1 MCSFIDDTLMS
12 EQSKKYHIQQTIK
25 LSIPLVIS
33 QLTVMMIGVVDTI
46 MAGVLGTVSLAAVS
60 IGGAIW
66 AIGVMFAMGILMAI
80 PPMISEIDG
89 ADEHHEIGP
98 LVRQLMWLALIVGI
112 VFFVLIRNL
121 TPLFTFF
128 GTRPEVIPSAIEY
141 LQAISWGILSFPL
154 FLVFRY
160 VADGLS
166 RTRITMYISFLGLA
180 LNIPLNYVL
189 MFGHFG
195 FPALGVAG
203 CGYASAI
210 SIAIQAIVFGI
221 VMAKHRWFSHLNLFS
236 HVEKLDKAVV
246 IKVLVIGLP
255 IGMALFAEGGFFSI
269 VTMLASRLSPE
280 VIAAH
285 QISLN
290 FASVLFMVPLG
301 MSMAI
306 TVRVGNAVGRKSAI
320 DTRRAGMIGI
330 GLIFIVQIFLAGFIF
345 AFPELVV
352 SLYTKDI
359 KVQEI
364 AIQLLFFAAI
374 FQLSDGIQVAAA
386 GALRGLKDTKFLMYA
401 TTISFWVFGFAA
413 SWWFCFER
421 NLGAAGLWI
430 GLIFGLFVAAILNFI
445 RFHKKTKLKALVTTN
460 FG

>member
-1 MCSFIDDTLMS
+1 MCGFIDDTLMS

-46 MAGVLGTVSLAAVS
+46 MSGHLGTIPLAAVS

-66 AIGVMFAMGILMAI
+66 GVGVMFVLGVFMAI
-80 PPMISEIDG
+80 PPMISEFDG
-89 ADEHHEIGP
+89 ADEHHKIGP
-98 LVRQLMWLALIVGI
+98 LVRQLMWLSLIIGF
-112 VFFVLIRNL
+112 VFFIIIRNL
-121 TPLFTFF
+121 TPLFTLF
-128 GTRPEVIPSAIEY
+128 GTRLEVIPFAIDY
-141 LQAISWGILSFPL
+141 LQSISWGILSFPL

-166 RTRITMYISFLGLA
+166 HTRMTMYISFLGLA
-180 LNIPLNYVL
+180 LNIPLNYIL

-195 FPALGVAG
+195 IPAMGVSG
-203 CGYASAI
+203 CGFASAI
-210 SIAIQAIVFGI
+210 VITIQTIIFGL
-221 VMAKHRWFSHLNLFS
+221 VLTKHRWFRYLSIFS
-236 HVEKLDKAVV
+236 HIEKIDKAV
-246 IKVLVIGLP
+246 IFKVLSLGLP
-255 IGMALFAEGGFFSI
+255 IGMALFAEGGFFSV
-269 VTMLASRLSPE
+269 VTMLASSLSPE

-306 TVRVGNAVGRKSAI
+306 TIRVGNAVGRGSKI

-330 GLIFIVQIFLAGFIF
+330 GLIFIVQIFLAGFMF
-345 AFPELVV
+345 AFPEMVV
-352 SLYTKDI
+352 NLYTKDI
-359 KVQEI
+359 DVQNI

-386 GALRGLKDTKFLMYA
+386 GALRGIKDTKFLMYA
-401 TTISFWVFGFAA
+401 TIIAFWGFGFAA
-413 SWWFCFER
+413 SWWFCFEK
-421 NLGAAGLWI
+421 NLGAVGLWV
-430 GLIFGLFVAAILNFI
+430 GLILGLSIVAVLNFI
-445 RFHKKTKLKALVTTN
+445 RFHKKTKI
-460 FG
+460 

>member
-1 MCSFIDDTLMS
+1 MQV
-12 EQSKKYHIQQTIK
+12 QSKKYHIQQTIK

-46 MAGVLGTVSLAAVS
+46 MSGRLGTLPLAAVS

-66 AIGVMFAMGILMAI
+66 AIGVMFVLGILMAT
-80 PPMISEIDG
+80 PPMISELDG
-89 ADEHHEIGP
+89 AKKKNEIGS
-98 LVRQLMWLALIVGI
+98 LVRQLMWLALIIGI
-112 VFFVLIRNL
+112 FFFVVLRNL
-121 TPLFTFF
+121 TPLFELF
-128 GTRPEVIPSAIEY
+128 GTQPAVIPFAISY
-141 LQAISWGILSFPL
+141 LKAISWGILSFPM

-166 RTRITMYISFLGLA
+166 HTKMTMYISFLGLA

-189 MFGHFG
+189 MFGKFG

-210 SIAIQAIVFGI
+210 VITIQATVFGL
-221 VMAKHRWFSHLNLFS
+221 VLAKHRWFKELHIFS
-236 HVEKLDKAVV
+236 HFEKIDKKV
-246 IKVLVIGLP
+246 IFTVLGIGLP
-255 IGMALFAEGGFFSI
+255 IGMALFAEGGFFSV
-269 VTMLASRLSPE
+269 VTMFASKLEPE

-306 TVRVGNAVGRKSAI
+306 TVRVGNAVGRKSTT

-345 AFPELVV
+345 LFPEFVV
-352 SLYTKDI
+352 NLYTKDI
-359 KVQEI
+359 KVQNI
-364 AIQLLFFAAI
+364 ALQLLFFAAI
-374 FQLSDGIQVAAA
+374 FQMSDGIQVAAA
-386 GALRGLKDTKFLMYA
+386 GALRGIKDTQFLMYA
-401 TTISFWVFGFAA
+401 TTIAFWAFGFSV
-413 SWWFCFER
+413 SWWFCFEKDM
-421 NLGAAGLWI
+421 GAKGLWI
-430 GLIFGLFVAAILNFI
+430 GLIMGLSVAAILNYI
-445 RFHKKTKLKALVTTN
+445 RFNSKTKIKL
-460 FG
+460 

>member
-1 MCSFIDDTLMS
+1 MS

-46 MAGVLGTVSLAAVS
+46 MSGRLGTVPLAAVS

-66 AIGVMFAMGILMAI
+66 AIGVMFVLGILMAT
-80 PPMISEIDG
+80 PPMISELDG
-89 ADEHHEIGP
+89 ADEHEKIGP
-98 LVRQLMWLALIVGI
+98 LVRQLMWLALIIGI
-112 VFFVLIRNL
+112 VFFILIRNL
-121 TPLFTFF
+121 TPLFELF
-128 GTRPEVIPSAIEY
+128 GTRAEVIPSAIEY
-141 LQAISWGILSFPL
+141 LQSISWGILSFPL

-166 RTRITMYISFLGLA
+166 HTRMTMYISFLGLA
-180 LNIPLNYVL
+180 LNIPLNYIL

-195 FPALGVAG
+195 FPAMGVAG

-210 SIAIQAIVFGI
+210 VITIQALVFGL
-221 VMAKHRWFSHLNLFS
+221 VLAKHRWFRQLQIFS
-236 HVEKLDKAVV
+236 HIEKIDKAV
-246 IKVLVIGLP
+246 IFKVLSIGLP
-255 IGMALFAEGGFFSI
+255 IGMALFAEGGFFTL

-290 FASVLFMVPLG
+290 FASLLFMVPLG

-306 TVRVGNAVGRKSAI
+306 TIRVGNALGRKSAI

-330 GLIFIVQIFLAGFIF
+330 GLIFVVQIFLAGFMF
-345 AFPELVV
+345 AFPETVV
-352 SLYTKDI
+352 KLYTTDI
-359 KVQEI
+359 QVQEI

-374 FQLSDGIQVAAA
+374 FQLSDGVQVAAA
-386 GALRGLKDTKFLMYA
+386 GALRGIQDTKFLMYS
-401 TTISFWVFGFAA
+401 TTLAFWVFGFAA

-421 NLGAAGLWI
+421 DLGAVGLWI
-430 GLIFGLFVAAILNFI
+430 GLIFGLSVAAVLNFI
-445 RFHKKTKLKALVTTN
+445 RFHRKTKLESVIENLE
-460 FG
+460 

>member
-1 MCSFIDDTLMS
+1 M
-12 EQSKKYHIQQTIK
+12 
-25 LSIPLVIS
+25 
-33 QLTVMMIGVVDTI
+33 
-46 MAGVLGTVSLAAVS
+46 
-60 IGGAIW
+60 
-66 AIGVMFAMGILMAI
+66 
-80 PPMISEIDG
+80 
-89 ADEHHEIGP
+89 
-98 LVRQLMWLALIVGI
+98 
-112 VFFVLIRNL
+112 VFFILLRYLSPI
-121 TPLFTFF
+121 FTFF
-128 GTRPEVIPSAIEY
+128 GSRPEVIPAAIEY
-141 LQAISWGILSFPL
+141 LPAISWGILSFPI

-195 FPALGVAG
+195 FPAMGVAG
-203 CGYASAI
+203 CGSASAI
-210 SIAIQAIVFGI
+210 SIAIQALVFGL
-221 VMAKHRWFSHLNLFS
+221 VLAKHRWFSHLRLFS
-236 HVEKLDKAVV
+236 HLEKLDKAT
-246 IKVLVIGLP
+246 ILKVLAVGLP

-306 TVRVGNAVGRKSAI
+306 TVRVGNAVGRKSAV

-330 GLIFIVQIFLAGFIF
+330 GLIFIMQIFLAGFIF
-345 AFPELVV
+345 AFPEWVV
-352 SLYTKDI
+352 NLYTKDTI
-359 KVQEI
+359 VQDI

-430 GLIFGLFVAAILNFI
+430 GLIMGLFVAAILNFI
-445 RFHKKTKLKALVTTN
+445 RFHSQTKLKV
-460 FG
+460 